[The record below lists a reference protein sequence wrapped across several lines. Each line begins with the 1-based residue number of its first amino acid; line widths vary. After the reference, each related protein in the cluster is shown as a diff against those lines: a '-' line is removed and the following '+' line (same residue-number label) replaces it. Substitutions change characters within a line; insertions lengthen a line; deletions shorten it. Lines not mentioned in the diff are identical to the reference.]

1 MKIDIKLELREKEAR
16 LNAFM
21 HGNGYDAVIINK
33 QNNFAWLTCGGDNHV
48 GIATEIGAVT
58 AIVTK
63 KKKYIIANNIE
74 APRIK
79 DEEIKNQGFELIEFP
94 WNETDR
100 SVEIIKEITDGIARI
115 ASDDEIA
122 PLRYSLTQ
130 PEIEKYRWI
139 GQESSKSLKEVSDI
153 IKPGDSE
160 HKVAGLIAER
170 LLPSG
175 IIPIVILV
183 AVDERIRKYRHPIP
197 TDNRI
202 KKYIMIV
209 VCARKWGLITSLTR
223 LVHFGSLP
231 FELRERHD
239 AVTEVDASL
248 IANTRQGNRVGDIF
262 NKALDIYAKTGFR
275 DEWNLHHQ
283 GGATGYSCRDYKGTS
298 ESKEIVELNQAF
310 AWNPSITG
318 TKSEDTIIALKD
330 KTEIITQAADWPMLT
345 VKCNNQVI
353 QRPDIYI
360 K

>member
-1 MKIDIKLELREKEAR
+1 MNIDIKAEIKEKEKR
-16 LNAFM
+16 LHGFM
-21 HGNGYDAVIINK
+21 DNNGYGAVIINK
-33 QNNFAWLTCGGDNHV
+33 QNSFAWLTCGGDNHV
-48 GIATEIGAVT
+48 GIATETGSVT

-63 KKKYIIANNIE
+63 SKKYIIANNIE

-79 DEEIKNQGFELIEFP
+79 DEEINDQGFEVVEFA
-94 WNETDR
+94 WNEADR
-100 SVEIIKEITDGIARI
+100 SAEIIKEITDGMRV
-115 ASDDEIA
+115 ASDEEIA

-139 GQESSKSLKEVSDI
+139 GHESSKSLKEVSDI

-160 HKVAGLIAER
+160 HKVAGLVAER

-175 IIPIVILV
+175 IIPIVLLI
-183 AVDERIRKYRHPIP
+183 AADERIKKYRHPIP

-202 KKYIMIV
+202 KKHVMIV

-231 FELRERHD
+231 AELREKHD
-239 AVTEVDASL
+239 AVTEVDASFT
-248 IANTRQGNRVGDIF
+248 ANTRPGNIVGDIF
-262 NKALDIYAKTGFR
+262 SKALDIYERTGFR
-275 DEWNLHHQ
+275 DEWKLHHQ

-298 ESKEIVELNQAF
+298 DSKEVVELNQAF

-330 KTEIITQAADWPMLT
+330 KTEIITQAEDWPMLT
-345 VKCNNQVI
+345 VKYEDQSI
-353 QRPDIYI
+353 QKPDIYI

>member
-1 MKIDIKLELREKEAR
+1 MKVDIKLELREKEAR
-16 LNAFM
+16 LRAFM
-21 HGNGYDAVIINK
+21 DSNGYDAVVMNK

-48 GIATEIGAVT
+48 SIASEIGAVT

-63 KKKYIIANNIE
+63 AKKYIIANNIE

-79 DEEIKNQGFELIEFP
+79 DEEIKNQAFELVEFP
-94 WNETDR
+94 WNEANR
-100 SVEIIKEITDGIARI
+100 SSEIIKEITDGMRI
-115 ASDDEIA
+115 ASDEEIA

-139 GQESSKSLKEVSDI
+139 GHESSKSLKEVSDI

-160 HKVAGLIAER
+160 HKVAGLVAER

-175 IIPIVILV
+175 IIPVVLLV
-183 AVDERIRKYRHPIP
+183 AADERIKKYRHPIP
-197 TDNRI
+197 TNNRI
-202 KKYIMIV
+202 KKYVMIV

-231 FELRERHD
+231 AELREKHD
-239 AVTEVDASL
+239 AVTKVDASFT
-248 IANTRQGNRVGDIF
+248 ANTRPGNSVGDIF
-262 NKALDIYAKTGFR
+262 RKALNMYEKTGFR
-275 DEWNLHHQ
+275 DEWKLHHQ
-283 GGATGYSCRDYKGTS
+283 GGATGYSGRDYKGTS
-298 ESKEIVELNQAF
+298 NSKEIVELNQAF

-345 VKCNNQVI
+345 IKYEDQVI

-360 K
+360 R